1 MGKSPKFDILNIL
14 PKREISKIEAVKN
27 YLPLKMGKVLC
38 ALKSKDGEQR
48 LSLDRFHDYCSG
60 MEVLNE
66 TYVPPKLV
74 PILHHGMSGVESLLY
89 RFDQVWK
96 SRIGISRM
104 RKPQLSTRK
113 KTYPTTI
120 EDLLNFNEVLISLDS
135 QTELCEVSDKSSR
148 TKRLESF
155 LDSKFGY
162 YS

>member
-1 MGKSPKFDILNIL
+1 
-14 PKREISKIEAVKN
+14 
-27 YLPLKMGKVLC
+27 
-38 ALKSKDGEQR
+38 
-48 LSLDRFHDYCSG
+48 

-74 PILHHGMSGVESLLY
+74 PILHHGMSGAESLLY
-89 RFDQVWK
+89 RFSQVWRP
-96 SRIGISRM
+96 RIGISQM
-104 RKPQLSTRK
+104 RKPQLSTRM

-120 EDLLNFNEVLISLDS
+120 EDFLNFNEVLISLGC
-135 QTELCEVSDKSSR
+135 QTELHEMSDKGGR

>member
-1 MGKSPKFDILNIL
+1 MGEPPKFDILNLL
-14 PKREISKIEAVKN
+14 PKREISKIEAMKN

-38 ALKSKDGEQR
+38 ALKNKDGEQR
-48 LSLDRFHDYCSG
+48 LSLDRFNDYCSG

-74 PILHHGMSGVESLLY
+74 PILHHGMSGTESLSY
-89 RFDQVWK
+89 RFGQVWK
-96 SRIGISRM
+96 PRIGPQM
-104 RKPQLSTRK
+104 RKPQLTTQM
-113 KTYPTTI
+113 KTYPTTM
-120 EDLLNFNEVLISLDS
+120 EDLLNFNEVLISLGG
-135 QTELCEVSDKSSR
+135 QTELCAKSDEGGR